1 MNFWDSANFLEKKSA
16 FLAIFVQATVFP
28 VMRSLFLLILLSCT
42 FSAAAAEGAPGA
54 HPRLLMR
61 AGEEPAVAASGPVFQ
76 ADSIIKAYSDGLLDV
91 APMER
96 KMGGNR
102 LLQTSREVLKRVFWL
117 SWTYRMHGGET
128 YARRAVEE
136 MLAVSAFP
144 DWNPSHFLDDAEMTM
159 ALAIGYDWLY
169 PCMTEDERSVISSAI
184 VEKGL
189 KAALNDADAWFYRIG
204 NNWNSVCN
212 AGMVFG
218 AVAVWETDPDFCRS
232 MVDKSLES
240 NKLAYGA
247 YAGGGYPEGYNYW
260 GYGTSFQIMLELAS
274 EDAFPDAA
282 PRPPG
287 YGDFL
292 ASADYIRFTSTPAG
306 NCFSYSDCGRHAVWH
321 YLQTWMA
328 GRRDD
333 PCLLYEENRILK
345 ETGFER
351 LCEERLLPLF
361 VMCADRSGMPLDAAE
376 CPLDH
381 CFLSG
386 GVTPVFVYRSGWTSR
401 DDDYLGVKGG
411 MSMSSHS
418 HCDQGSFY
426 FESDGVAWATDLG
439 MQDYGS
445 LENAGVDLWDIIWD
459 GERWQIFR
467 TGPFSHNILTVNGHV
482 PRVDRQVD
490 FSRVWMPDGPSSAD
504 RIGAALDLTSLYK
517 EDLDSCSRT
526 VFLKD
531 GDLHVIDAV
540 LAGDTECSV
549 RWAMCS
555 ESEAALQEGS
565 ILLSSGGHSRRLS
578 AEISGAGAYCPEPQ
592 AGIWPTTYEPGTDV
606 EGMEH
611 LHPTDAPNP
620 GTALVGYSFTLE
632 PHQSAV
638 LHVILRKIR

>member
-1 MNFWDSANFLEKKSA
+1 
-16 FLAIFVQATVFP
+16 
-28 VMRSLFLLILLSCT
+28 
-42 FSAAAAEGAPGA
+42 
-54 HPRLLMR
+54 
-61 AGEEPAVAASGPVFQ
+61 
-76 ADSIIKAYSDGLLDV
+76 
-91 APMER
+91 
-96 KMGGNR
+96 
-102 LLQTSREVLKRVFWL
+102 
-117 SWTYRMHGGET
+117 
-128 YARRAVEE
+128 
-136 MLAVSAFP
+136 
-144 DWNPSHFLDDAEMTM
+144 
-159 ALAIGYDWLY
+159 
-169 PCMTEDERSVISSAI
+169 
-184 VEKGL
+184 
-189 KAALNDADAWFYRIG
+189 
-204 NNWNSVCN
+204 
-212 AGMVFG
+212 
-218 AVAVWETDPDFCRS
+218 
-232 MVDKSLES
+232 
-240 NKLAYGA
+240 
-247 YAGGGYPEGYNYW
+247 
-260 GYGTSFQIMLELAS
+260 
-274 EDAFPDAA
+274 
-282 PRPPG
+282 
-287 YGDFL
+287 
-292 ASADYIRFTSTPAG
+292 
-306 NCFSYSDCGRHAVWH
+306 
-321 YLQTWMA
+321 
-328 GRRDD
+328 
-333 PCLLYEENRILK
+333 
-345 ETGFER
+345 
-351 LCEERLLPLF
+351 
-361 VMCADRSGMPLDAAE
+361 
-376 CPLDH
+376 
-381 CFLSG
+381 
-386 GVTPVFVYRSGWTSR
+386 
-401 DDDYLGVKGG
+401 
-411 MSMSSHS
+411 MSSHS

-504 RIGAALDLTSLYK
+504 RIGAALDLTALYK

-555 ESEAALQEGS
+555 ESEAALQEES

-592 AGIWPTTYEPGTDV
+592 ACIWPTTYEPGTDV